1 MARLKEQ
8 YRSEAIPAMMRE
20 FGYKNEMQVPRLE
33 KVVVNI
39 GMGEA
44 LLNAKALD
52 AAVGDLEVITG
63 QHPVITRARR
73 SIASFKLREGRQIGA
88 KVTLRGNRMWDF
100 MDRLCNIALPRRRDF
115 RGISP
120 NSFDGRG
127 NYTLGLREQLVF
139 PEVNYDKIDRIRGME
154 VSIVTS
160 AQTDEEGR
168 RLLALVGM
176 PFARSEQ

>member
-73 SIASFKLREGRQIGA
+73 STAMLGVTKASTPVPRFRPYA
-88 KVTLRGNRMWDF
+88 K
-100 MDRLCNIALPRRRDF
+100 RL
-115 RGISP
+115 S
-120 NSFDGRG
+120 
-127 NYTLGLREQLVF
+127 T
-139 PEVNYDKIDRIRGME
+139 
-154 VSIVTS
+154 
-160 AQTDEEGR
+160 
-168 RLLALVGM
+168 
-176 PFARSEQ
+176 